1 MTKLR
6 KRHTKINIEADIN
19 EIYKKRQMIE
29 QIKKATI

>member
-19 EIYKKRQMIE
+19 EIYKK
-29 QIKKATI
+29 KANDRTN